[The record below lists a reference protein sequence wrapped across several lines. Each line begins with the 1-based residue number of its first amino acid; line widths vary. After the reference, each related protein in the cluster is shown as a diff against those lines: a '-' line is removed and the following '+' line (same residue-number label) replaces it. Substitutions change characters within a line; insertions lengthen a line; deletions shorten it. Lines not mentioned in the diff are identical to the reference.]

1 MLSRFATA
9 ACVAA
14 VAAGCSDAFAPVQ
27 PSPLT
32 VPVQLSAARH
42 ADGAAHGFATHLS
55 GREEVPVRDTDAQ
68 GQALFRFNESG
79 GLDYTLLV
87 ANIENVVQAHIH
99 CGAFGSNGPITVWL
113 YPSGPPPML
122 IPGRSQGTLAE
133 GTITGASVIPIVDD
147 PRCPGDITSFD
158 DLIEKLQT
166 GGAYVN
172 VHTSQFPPGEIR
184 GQID

>member
-1 MLSRFATA
+1 MLSRFAIA

-14 VAAGCSDAFAPVQ
+14 VTTGCSDRFPTQ
-27 PSPLT
+27 PSPIS

-42 ADGAAHGFATHLS
+42 ADGETHGFLTHLS
-55 GREEVPVRDTDAQ
+55 GDEEVPVRDTEAQ
-68 GQALFRFNESG
+68 GQALFQFNDVG

-87 ANIENVVQAHIH
+87 ANIENVTQAHIH

-113 YPSGPPPML
+113 YPSAPPSML

-133 GTITGASVIPIVDD
+133 GTITGANVMPVVGN
-147 PRCPGDITSFD
+147 PACPGDITSFD
-158 DLIEKLQT
+158 DLIAKLQT

-172 VHTSQFPPGEIR
+172 VHTTQLPGGEIR